1 MKALDGKPT
10 ILESV
15 FAQECDMETKPGWMI
30 LPLLC
35 VAGIAMAQDME
46 KDNRVE
52 PAEPVAARVQVQ
64 AQEKTTATR
73 VKRQGGDMR
82 HCLDKKRTQAIIRC
96 AEPGRK
102 P

>member
-1 MKALDGKPT
+1 MT
-10 ILESV
+10 IRLM
-15 FAQECDMETKPGWMI
+15 A

-35 VAGIAMAQDME
+35 VVGVATAAGGEKEAIGAQG
-46 KDNRVE
+46 
-52 PAEPVAARVQVQ
+52 EPVAAQEQVREQ
-64 AQEKTTATR
+64 ATVGK

-82 HCLDKKRTQAIIRC
+82 HCLDKKTNKAIIRC

>member
-1 MKALDGKPT
+1 MNIRLIA
-10 ILESV
+10 
-15 FAQECDMETKPGWMI
+15 

-35 VAGIAMAQDME
+35 VVGVATAEGVAKDAMGAQG
-46 KDNRVE
+46 
-52 PAEPVAARVQVQ
+52 EPVAVQEQVR
-64 AQEKTTATR
+64 EKATVGK

-82 HCLDKKRTQAIIRC
+82 HCLDKKTTRAIIRC

>member
-1 MKALDGKPT
+1 MNIRLMA
-10 ILESV
+10 
-15 FAQECDMETKPGWMI
+15 

-35 VAGIAMAQDME
+35 FVGVATAAGVE
-46 KDNRVE
+46 KE
-52 PAEPVAARVQVQ
+52 ATGGEGEPVAVQ
-64 AQEKTTATR
+64 AQVREKATAGK

-82 HCLDKKRTQAIIRC
+82 HCLNKKTDKAIIRC

>member
-1 MKALDGKPT
+1 MNIRLMA
-10 ILESV
+10 
-15 FAQECDMETKPGWMI
+15 

-35 VAGIAMAQDME
+35 VVGVAMAQGVG
-46 KDNRVE
+46 KDAMGGE
-52 PAEPVAARVQVQ
+52 GEPVAAQEQVR
-64 AQEKTTATR
+64 EKATVGT

-82 HCLDKKRTQAIIRC
+82 HCLNKKTTKAIIRC

>member
-1 MKALDGKPT
+1 MNIRLMA
-10 ILESV
+10 
-15 FAQECDMETKPGWMI
+15 

-35 VAGIAMAQDME
+35 VVGVAMAE
-46 KDNRVE
+46 GGGKDAMGPQGE
-52 PAEPVAARVQVQ
+52 SVAAQEQVR
-64 AQEKTTATR
+64 EKATAGK

-82 HCLDKKRTQAIIRC
+82 HCLDKKTNKAIIRC